1 MEARFLSSEGE
12 KELGLKL
19 NGAKEM
25 QLGMKEPACSRNSAP
40 GTLTDKKNCKKQGHD
55 YYGEGGP

>member
-1 MEARFLSSEGE
+1 MEARILSPEGE

-40 GTLTDKKNCKKQGHD
+40 GTLTDKNCKKQGHD